1 VENDSELYECRMYY
15 RSAACDL
22 AADAAKLAVLL
33 TDGSADL
40 IECQFAQVRASYAK
54 CKGAHAAMRSE
65 SMDLSHLRNSLAS
78 SEAESRKRMTEDL
91 MAMI

>member
-1 VENDSELYECRMYY
+1 MYY